1 MSDQELIDALTNAF
15 GSSHFDLE
23 SAMAA
28 LKEQCDRMQE
38 RGENA
43 GSVLAL
49 MNILPEIEDECKRRY

>member
-1 MSDQELIDALTNAF
+1 MSDQELIDILTNAL
-15 GSSHFDLE
+15 GNPHFDLE

-43 GSVLAL
+43 GSILAL
-49 MNILPEIEDECKRRY
+49 MNVLPEIEDECKQRY